1 MLRLSTLALG
11 LAALALPV
19 PAAAAP
25 EILNASYD
33 LSREFYG
40 EFNPAFAA
48 HYRKTS
54 GSDVV
59 VKLSN
64 GGSSKQARAVLDGLK
79 ADVVTFN
86 QATDVQLLVDGGLVG
101 KDWRA
106 KLPNNATPYYTLT
119 VFIVRKG
126 NPKGIRN
133 WDDLAKPGIQN
144 VATNPKTSGNGRY
157 TFLGAAAFAKR
168 KFAGDE
174 KQVEEF
180 LRAFYGNFPVLPT
193 GGRDASTAFGERG
206 VGDVLITFEAEAR
219 LLAAEKPDQY
229 EVVVPPVTV
238 APDFPVAVVDSV
250 AKARGTEKAARAY
263 AEYLWSDVGQELAAK
278 YHYRVSSPKVAARLS
293 AGFPKAE
300 IVDIGTV
307 FGTWADVQKRY
318 FAEDGLFDRL
328 VAKAK

>member
-1 MLRLSTLALG
+1 MLRPFVLALG
-11 LAALALPV
+11 LAALASLPLS
-19 PAAAAP
+19 AA
-25 EILNASYD
+25 EILNASYN

-48 HYRKTS
+48 HYKQAT
-54 GSDVV
+54 GSDVA

-86 QATDVQLLVDGGLVG
+86 QTTDIQLLVDGGLVG
-101 KDWRA
+101 KDWR
-106 KLPNNATPYYTLT
+106 KRLPGNASPYHTLT

-126 NPKGIRN
+126 NPKDIKN

-157 TFLGAAAFAKR
+157 TFLGAAAFAKK

-174 KQVEEF
+174 KKVEDF
-180 LRAFYGNFPVLPT
+180 LKAFYGNFPVLPT

-219 LLAAEKPDQY
+219 LLAAEKPDLY
-229 EVVVPPVTV
+229 EVVVPPITV

-250 AKARGTEKAARAY
+250 AKARGTEKEARAY
-263 AEYLWSDVGQELAAK
+263 AEYLWSDFGQELAAK
-278 YHYRVSSPKVAARLS
+278 YHYRVSSPKVAAKFA

-300 IVDIGTV
+300 TVDIGTV

-318 FAEDGLFDRL
+318 FAEDGLFNRL